1 MVTLALLTELLVIG
15 LFLGAFYGLIAIGL
29 SLVFGVQNVIN
40 LAHGEFVM
48 LGAYAAFYGWA
59 LLSLSPIV
67 SLVLSL
73 PLLFAFGV
81 FLQWL
86 LLERINDKTELASLI
101 LTFGLALSLRNLAQ
115 FVFSANYRSIDY
127 LTESVS
133 ILGANVSL
141 NRPLGFAVAV
151 AVAAAFF
158 LFLRYSDWGK
168 AIRATSQNPAIA
180 KACGI
185 NTGHVRMVSFGLG
198 AATAGAAGGIA
209 GMLYTIYPYMGLQY
223 LLKSFVVVVIGG
235 LGSLVGAAIGG
246 IGFGVVESIATYQL
260 SSNQA
265 TMIAFVLLV
274 VMLLVRPQGL
284 FGRSDAGGE

>member
-48 LGAYAAFYGWA
+48 LGAYAAFYAWA

-141 NRPLGFAVAV
+141 NRPLGFSVAI

-185 NTGHVRMVSFGLG
+185 NTSHVRMVSFGLG

-260 SSNQA
+260 SSNEA

>member
-1 MVTLALLTELLVIG
+1 MVSIALLTELVVIG
-15 LFLGAFYGLIAIGL
+15 LFLGAFYGLIALGL
-29 SLVFGVQNVIN
+29 SLVFGVQSVIN

-59 LLSLSPIV
+59 LLNLSPIV
-67 SLVLSL
+67 SIILSL
-73 PLLFAFGV
+73 PILFAFGA

-86 LLERINDKTELASLI
+86 LLERIQGNTELTSLI

-115 FVFSANYRSIDY
+115 IVFSANYRSINY

-141 NRPLGFAVAV
+141 NRPLGFAVALV
-151 AVAAAFF
+151 ITAAFF

-168 AIRATSQNPAIA
+168 AIRATSQNPDIA

-185 NTGHVRMVSFGLG
+185 NTRHVRMVSFGLG

-209 GMLYTIYPYMGLQY
+209 GMLYTIDPYMGLQY

-235 LGSLVGAAIGG
+235 LGSLVGAVIGG
-246 IGFGVVESIATYQL
+246 IGFGIVEAIGTYQL
-260 SSNQA
+260 SSNEA

-274 VMLLVRPQGL
+274 IALIVRPQGL
-284 FGRSDAGGE
+284 FGRSDAGEE

>member
-1 MVTLALLTELLVIG
+1 MVSLALLTELIVIG

-59 LLSLSPIV
+59 LLNLSPII
-67 SLVLSL
+67 SLILSL
-73 PLLFAFGV
+73 PLLFAFGA

-86 LLERINDKTELASLI
+86 LLERIHANTELTSLI

-115 FVFSANYRSIDY
+115 LVFSANYRSIDY
-127 LTESVS
+127 LTESVT
-133 ILGANVSL
+133 ILGASVSL
-141 NRPLGFAVAV
+141 NRPLGFGVALV
-151 AVAAAFF
+151 ITAAFF

-168 AIRATSQNPAIA
+168 AIRATSQNPEIA

-185 NTGHVRMVSFGLG
+185 NTRHVRMVSFGLG
-198 AATAGAAGGIA
+198 AAMAGAAGGIA

-235 LGSLVGAAIGG
+235 LGSLVGAVVGG
-246 IGFGVVESIATYQL
+246 IGFGIVEAIGTYQL
-260 SSNQA
+260 SSNEA

-274 VMLLVRPQGL
+274 VALIVRPHGL
-284 FGRSDAGGE
+284 FGRSDAGEN